1 MAKSITAT
9 SSGGVAIGVLIYK
22 MELVPDGGSVQ
33 IRIYSGTDETGTER
47 YRMYA
52 TENAEVRDFSP
63 ALHIPGPVY
72 LYFYSGTGAITF
84 VTEEDIASIVA

>member
-9 SSGGVAIGVLIYK
+9 SSAGANTGVSIYK

-33 IRIYSGTDETGTER
+33 IRLYTGTDATGVER
-47 YRMYA
+47 YRMLA

-63 ALHIPGPVY
+63 PLYIPGPVY
-72 LYFYSGTGAITF
+72 LSFYSGTGAITF
-84 VTEEDIASIVA
+84 VTEEDIASLVT

>member
-1 MAKSITAT
+1 MTHSKTVND
-9 SSGGVAIGVLIYK
+9 SGGAPTGLLIYK

-33 IRIYSGTDETGTER
+33 IRLYSGTDNTGIER
-47 YRMYA
+47 YRMLA

-63 ALHIPGPVY
+63 PLHIPGPVY

-84 VTEEDIASIVA
+84 VTEENLDGYNN